1 MGWDVQ
7 GELLKVSGENE
18 QLLAFLRVIWC
29 KGQYFDTVAKE
40 EQVGVM
46 VMEIIKGQSKYSL
59 QSIF

>member
-18 QLLAFLRVIWC
+18 QLLAFLRVICC
-29 KGQYFDTVAKE
+29 KGQYSDTVAKE

-46 VMEIIKGQSKYSL
+46 VMEIIKGQSK
-59 QSIF
+59 

>member
-1 MGWDVQ
+1 MRSGEMGWDVQ

-29 KGQYFDTVAKE
+29 KGQYSDTVAKE

-46 VMEIIKGQSKYSL
+46 VMEIIKGQSK
-59 QSIF
+59 